1 LARRRKIDLAE
12 LAGAPWLLPRESIF
26 SSYVT
31 AAFEARGLAPPKLG
45 VRSYSAHQRLSL
57 VATNRFV
64 SAESGSV
71 LRFNADRFS
80 LKVLPVDFAVHPWP
94 VGIVTLKNRTV
105 SPVVQ
110 IFLDCVRAMARP
122 LANAK

>member
-1 LARRRKIDLAE
+1 
-12 LAGAPWLLPRESIF
+12 LPRESIF

-31 AAFEARGLAPPKLG
+31 AAFEARSLNPPKFG

-57 VATNRFV
+57 LATNRFV

-80 LKVLPVDFAVHPWP
+80 LKVLPVDFAVHPWQ

-110 IFLDCVRAMARP
+110 SFLDCVRSTASP
-122 LANAK
+122 LAKAR